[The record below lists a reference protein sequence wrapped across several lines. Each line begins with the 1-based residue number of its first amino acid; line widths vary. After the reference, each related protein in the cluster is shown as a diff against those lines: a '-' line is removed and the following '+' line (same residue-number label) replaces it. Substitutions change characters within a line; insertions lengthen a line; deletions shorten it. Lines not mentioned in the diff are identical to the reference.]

1 MIFCDMDGVL
11 TDFDRAYEERFGIP
25 PKLTPRPELWE
36 KVLATENYWLDLP
49 KKNGAD
55 TLIAYLNRF
64 GFSILTGLPVLGY
77 AKAEKEK
84 RLWLKKH
91 YNKEDG
97 VICCLSKDKQNF
109 GTRQD
114 ILIDDL
120 PANIARWEQMGG
132 TGILHTSAEETIKK
146 LQELGYK

>member
-25 PKLTPRPELWE
+25 PKLMPRPELWE

-64 GFSILTGLPVLGY
+64 GFSILTGRPVLGY
-77 AKAEKEK
+77 AKA
-84 RLWLKKH
+84 
-91 YNKEDG
+91 
-97 VICCLSKDKQNF
+97 
-109 GTRQD
+109 
-114 ILIDDL
+114 
-120 PANIARWEQMGG
+120 
-132 TGILHTSAEETIKK
+132 
-146 LQELGYK
+146 

>member
-1 MIFCDMDGVL
+1 MDGVL

-36 KVLATENYWLDLP
+36 KVLATENYWLYLP

-55 TLIAYLNRF
+55 ILLAYLNRF

-120 PANIARWEQMGG
+120 KQGAMDSSFPED
-132 TGILHTSAEETIKK
+132 ILRQPSRTIRQSTV
-146 LQELGYK
+146 LDRRPCALSR